1 MMPRPASW
9 YPLASA
15 DPVPGDPD
23 AVRTAGHR
31 HGGVAAGI
39 ATAANRLGTLLELP
53 GAQTQAVDA
62 IRAQW
67 ASLDAQL
74 DRLRTGYDAVCAAML
89 RYAQALSIAQ
99 ARSWSALVAARAA
112 QSAIDTAEAEL
123 RRAQIALSTCPPE
136 HVATCRLAV
145 TRARSRVRDGD
156 VALDRAR
163 HDLDDALVE
172 YHAAVALAR
181 ATVDDLT
188 VGADARA
195 IWDGTVLAA
204 IGAVGLDALPALDGD
219 PTQAARWWA
228 GLTEAAR
235 LVLVARFPERIG
247 ALDGLPVSAR
257 DVANRIVL
265 ARALDEA
272 RAAVARAQEQLEEAA
287 RSVTSRASAG
297 PAEAAL
303 RARGVAEQHLAML
316 ETVALTLALYAGTS
330 LMVLDTTMPGRA
342 AIASGD
348 VDAADHVA
356 VLVPGLDSFVTNY
369 TGDLTTNAERV
380 RKTAE
385 IALDYAGRN
394 ETIAAIAWIGYEAPT
409 IGTVMSDGHA
419 KAGAASLAATLA
431 GIEANRAVHGGQVH
445 LVTLGHSYGS
455 LVAGLA
461 AAGETAMDDLVVFG
475 SPGVGTNRVS
485 NLTLPA
491 DRVFAGEA
499 RNDPV
504 ADLDWFGADPAS
516 PAFGAV
522 PFQTDG
528 GQHPLAGGLTA
539 EVTGHSDYY
548 APGSESLWNI
558 TAVVIG
564 EREAVTMGH
573 TSGFGDRL
581 RDSLFIADA
590 EPPPSR
596 FAQVP

>member
-62 IRAQW
+62 VRAQW

-123 RRAQIALSTCPPE
+123 RRAQIALSTCPAE

-195 IWDGTVLAA
+195 IWDGTV
-204 IGAVGLDALPALDGD
+204 
-219 PTQAARWWA
+219 
-228 GLTEAAR
+228 
-235 LVLVARFPERIG
+235 
-247 ALDGLPVSAR
+247 
-257 DVANRIVL
+257 
-265 ARALDEA
+265 
-272 RAAVARAQEQLEEAA
+272 
-287 RSVTSRASAG
+287 
-297 PAEAAL
+297 
-303 RARGVAEQHLAML
+303 
-316 ETVALTLALYAGTS
+316 
-330 LMVLDTTMPGRA
+330 
-342 AIASGD
+342 
-348 VDAADHVA
+348 
-356 VLVPGLDSFVTNY
+356 
-369 TGDLTTNAERV
+369 
-380 RKTAE
+380 
-385 IALDYAGRN
+385 
-394 ETIAAIAWIGYEAPT
+394 
-409 IGTVMSDGHA
+409 MSDGHA

-461 AAGETAMDDLVVFG
+461 AAGETAMGDLVVFG

-485 NLTLPA
+485 SLTLPA